1 MRRFPGVPQPRN
13 VVLRTPL
20 WYTQRNLP
28 PRLNDSGSSHTSAT
42 RLRTRDRHLTS
53 TRQPALSRC
62 ISRRHSV
69 GALSDKVNTS
79 LHSLHKRR
87 LTEQS
92 TSSDFASFIL
102 PEPDGSLALVSIY
115 HSYGLSHSH
124 SPHGPSTNSQPR
136 QPGMPDVEST
146 PLIHRARACACIPN
160 VYASRVRKCED
171 SRTAGPVPYVDN
183 TSSIRVRKGLQEVL

>member
-1 MRRFPGVPQPRN
+1 MRRFPGVPQPRD

-20 WYTQRNLP
+20 WCTQRNVP

-42 RLRTRDRHLTS
+42 RLRTRDRHLIS
-53 TRQPALSRC
+53 TRQPALVRC
-62 ISRRHSV
+62 ISRHHPV
-69 GALSDKVNTS
+69 GALSDKVKTS
-79 LHSLHKRR
+79 LHSLHKRG
-87 LTEQS
+87 LTEHLQ
-92 TSSDFASFIL
+92 AAIL
-102 PEPDGSLALVSIY
+102 HPPFCPSQTDRLRSCRSII
-115 HSYGLSHSH
+115 HELSHSH

-160 VYASRVRKCED
+160 VYASCVRKCED